1 MIVFSLCIRL
11 FALLSLFLV
20 SLNSYADLLISP
32 IRVVLDERD
41 RSASV
46 TLINSGQET
55 RSYRV
60 SWSKKIALP
69 QGGYRDLTPTED
81 AQYAGLERMVRISPK
96 QVTLAPKQR
105 QTIKLLVRNPGNLAE
120 GEYRSHLTF
129 TALPARSE
137 GRQQNT
143 PASFNINVLM
153 NYTMPILYRKGTVR
167 VAPTINNLSLVTKKE
182 LGKTFIK
189 VDLAHQDQ
197 YSTSGRL
204 VAYWTPEGGEQRQ
217 VALINGYNFYPELST
232 AQVHLTW
239 PDFSLEPGLLE
250 VRYEGQNEFR
260 NFLLARQQLRITHD
274 MIRSLR

>member
-1 MIVFSLCIRL
+1 M
-11 FALLSLFLV
+11 

-32 IRVVLDERD
+32 VRVVLDERD

-69 QGGYRDLTPTED
+69 QGGYRDLTPEED

-129 TALPARSE
+129 TALPAQE
-137 GRQQNT
+137 RQQNA
-143 PASFNINVLM
+143 PAAFNINVLM
-153 NYTMPILYRKGTVR
+153 NYTMPVLYRKGTVR
-167 VAPTINNLSLVTKKE
+167 VAPSIENLSLVTKQE

-189 VDLAHQDQ
+189 VDLAHQDR

-204 VAYWTPEGGEQRQ
+204 IAYWTPEGGEQRQ
-217 VALINGYNFYPELST
+217 VALINGYNFYPELRT
-232 AQVHLTW
+232 AQVHLAW
-239 PDFSLEPGLLE
+239 PDFALEPGLLE

-260 NFLLARQQLRITHD
+260 NYLLARQQLLITND